1 MTMVLIGFAH
11 LAIAVVWYLRKLY
24 VSYTSAGGTD
34 FMMPVYDAALYPP
47 ILAAVGL
54 YLVLGYFEV
63 TLAIWIYVGIWF
75 GSALLAAVTIK
86 LVELVGDKPL

>member
-1 MTMVLIGFAH
+1 MVLIGFAL

>member
-1 MTMVLIGFAH
+1 MTMVLIGFAL